1 MAQLDFFSALFEQGP
16 TAAMVVDREFRC
28 VAANRAYLQLTGRTA
43 DELLGRNV
51 FEVFPNAS
59 ATAATVKASFR
70 RVLANRAVDEITAIA
85 TQRREDSKD
94 DSVWSA
100 RHAPILGEDG
110 EVAFIIQETVEVTA
124 LRVARPADFLEATV
138 VDRALRLQ
146 ASATHL
152 DLELRD
158 LREMFAQA
166 PGFMCFLRGPEH
178 VFEIV
183 NDAYLQLVGHRNVI
197 GMRVCD
203 AVPEIS
209 AQGFIHMLDNVFRT
223 GEALSGDDI
232 RLELQRSREPV
243 LEGSYVDF
251 VCQPIR
257 GRTGDVIGIFVQGQD
272 VTARHLAEEERRLS
286 ERRRRFLIEAMPNQV
301 WTAGADGKL
310 DFVSDRVAAYFQR
323 SADEILGDGWVA
335 VLHPD
340 DVDTVVA
347 RWTRALATGEAYE
360 VEFRLR
366 RNDGEYR
373 WHLSR
378 ANAERAADG
387 TIKTWVG
394 TNTDIHDAKLAL
406 AELTMRSQ
414 YEQRLIGIVSHD
426 LRNPFNVIS
435 LATTILASGSL
446 DPVARKLVERVSRAA
461 ERATRLVNDLLDFAK
476 ARIGT
481 TIPVNPTPTNLKDI
495 VETVVEEFEVAAPGR
510 VIRVGHAGD
519 ETGLWDADRLA
530 QVISNLVGNAL
541 QHGAP
546 DTPICVAS
554 QITDAHA
561 LLTVANEG
569 PGIPAD
575 EIAELFE
582 PYRRS
587 STAVATRGSMGLGLY
602 IAREV
607 IAAHGGTIEVE
618 SAPNATTR
626 FTVRLPRFSKV
637 PSLV

>member
-1 MAQLDFFSALFEQGP
+1 
-16 TAAMVVDREFRC
+16 MVVDREFRC
-28 VAANRAYLQLTGRTA
+28 AAANRAYLQLTRRTA

-59 ATAATVKASFR
+59 ATAATVKASFQ
-70 RVLANRAVDEITAIA
+70 RVLAHRTVDEIAAIA
-85 TQRREDSKD
+85 TERREDSND
-94 DSVWSA
+94 RVWSA

-110 EVAFIIQETVEVTA
+110 EVAFILQETVEITA
-124 LRVARPADFLEATV
+124 LRVATPRDALDATV

-146 ASATHL
+146 ASATRL

-158 LREMFAQA
+158 LQEMFAQA
-166 PGFMCFLRGPEH
+166 PGFVCFLRGAEH

-183 NDAYLQLVGHRNVI
+183 NDAFMQLVGHRNIV
-197 GMRVCD
+197 GMRACD
-203 AVPEIS
+203 AVPEVV
-209 AQGFIHMLDNVFRT
+209 AQGFIHMLDNVFRA
-223 GEALSGDDI
+223 GEALSGNDI
-232 RLELQRSREPV
+232 RLELQRSPDSE
-243 LEGSYVDF
+243 LEESYVDF
-251 VCQPIR
+251 ICQPIR
-257 GRTGDVIGIFVQGQD
+257 RRTGDVIGIFVQGQD
-272 VTARHLAEEERRLS
+272 VTARHLAAEARRLS
-286 ERRRRFLIEAMPNQV
+286 ESRRRFLIESMPNQV

-323 SADEILGDGWVA
+323 TADEILGDGWIA

-340 DVDTVVA
+340 DVDTAVA
-347 RWTRALATGEAYE
+347 RWTRSLATGEPYE

-366 RNDGEYR
+366 RSDGEYR
-373 WHLSR
+373 WHLGR
-378 ANAERAADG
+378 ANAERSTDG
-387 TIKTWVG
+387 TITTWVG

-426 LRNPFNVIS
+426 LRNPFNAIS
-435 LATTILASGSL
+435 LATTILAQRSL
-446 DPVARKLVERVSRAA
+446 DPVAHKLVQHVSRAA

-481 TIPVNPTPTNLKDI
+481 TIPVNPRPTNLKDI
-495 VETVVEEFEVAAPGR
+495 VETIVEEFEVAAPGR
-510 VIRVGHAGD
+510 VVRIGHTGD

-541 QHGAP
+541 QHGSPNAP
-546 DTPICVAS
+546 IRVAS
-554 QITDAHA
+554 QINDAQV

-569 PGIPAD
+569 AGIPAD
-575 EIAELFE
+575 EIANLFE

-587 STAVATRGSMGLGLY
+587 STAVAARGSMGLGLY

-618 SAPNATTR
+618 STPNATTR

-637 PSLV
+637 EVPRLGGQI